1 MRKRIISTLVKLA
14 VTVGLFVLLFRP
26 ETFGLAADKFG
37 GVTPLALW
45 RELTGVELSNVVVWL
60 LFATVIRLTGLFT
73 GIVRWRLL
81 LRGQD
86 LKMPFWYMTQS
97 WFVGRFIGIFL
108 PGTIGLDGYRLYDS
122 TRYTGEVIKS
132 ATVIA
137 VEKLIGFISLTFLV
151 FLTFPLGFRL
161 LNINLPVLLFILA
174 VLGMFVL
181 VSFLLLLVPRAVQVL
196 IAVVPAPAA
205 VRSKVDKLGGAITAY
220 SGRRGLLLA
229 AVACGLW
236 VHLST
241 CFMFFGTM
249 MAIRAQGTSLLDILF
264 ASPIMIYGT
273 VIGPSIG
280 GEGIREIIFVK
291 LLGATSGVA
300 ASVLFAHLGWW
311 VGDVVPFLIGAP
323 IFFLRSRPRKEEIQ
337 AQLAEARQEM
347 AKAESA
353 AVKIAPEAVADYRR
367 KLMGYA
373 LGGIGGGLIAG
384 AAVAIGEASWIS
396 SGLGGFT
403 EFSALWWGPL
413 AYGAVFAGFGLAI
426 AAALAF
432 ISLLFDRFMSSA
444 TVLGMVLGSSVAAST
459 VIALWRFKRDVLMS
473 RPLTM
478 RHLIGFAAVF
488 AGAAIVAALVSA
500 VAGKGIRKAV
510 RGPVAAAVVPVLFL
524 LVVAGGA
531 AYDRLAPASTAPGSV
546 SGAAKAT
553 GPNLILIAAD
563 ALRADYLKLYRAGA
577 VAGTPQLDRFSKD
590 AVFFES
596 AFAQASWTKPSFA
609 TIFSGRY
616 PESHTATGKVSMLPD
631 DIVTFPELLRDGGYY
646 TKGFAN
652 NPNICAAFNFGQG
665 FLDYTDLKPR
675 LYFGARESASRL
687 SIYQMLRIVRQAVMS
702 RVSGKMSV
710 TDYYQPADVVTR
722 EALGWLDSGQA
733 GDRPFFLFVHYMDP
747 HDPFMDHH
755 KPGVGYA
762 RSVLQ
767 PPTPTGVE
775 SRRLDPDKYRQPMID
790 AYNSEIEFLDG
801 HLGEFLEGLRSR
813 GLYDNSVIVFVADHG
828 EEFYDHE
835 GWWHGQTL
843 FDELVRIPLMVK
855 LPSNAGAGQHNT
867 GFARHID
874 LAPTLL
880 RLAGLQPDANM
891 PGKPLLEADG
901 SFLNGDIAY
910 VYAENDFENNVLQS
924 VRTRTEKIIHANPDN
939 PRKHAA
945 REFYD
950 LTADP
955 GEKNNLAESGG
966 PRVEGVETLLDGM
979 IAFIKTGAAKPAA
992 TVISEEQKQQLDSLG
1007 YMGLGELKAGAR
1019 EHRAHNER

>member
-1 MRKRIISTLVKLA
+1 MRKRIISTLMKLA

-26 ETFGLAADKFG
+26 QTFGLAADKFG
-37 GVTPLALW
+37 GVTPLTLW
-45 RELTGVELSNVVVWL
+45 QELTGVEFGNVAVWL
-60 LFATVIRLTGLFT
+60 LFATLIRLTGLFA
-73 GIVRWRLL
+73 GIMRWRLL

-86 LKMPFWYMTQS
+86 LKIPFWYMTQS

-122 TRYTGEVIKS
+122 TRYTGEAIKS

-161 LNINLPVLLFILA
+161 LNINLPVLLVILS

-196 IAVVPAPAA
+196 IAVIPAPAGI
-205 VRSKVDKLGGAITAY
+205 RNKVDKLGGAITAY
-220 SGRRGLLLA
+220 SGRRALLVA
-229 AVACGLW
+229 AVGCGLW

-280 GEGIREIIFVK
+280 GEGIREIIFAK

-337 AQLAEARQEM
+337 AQLAAARQEV
-347 AKAESA
+347 AKADSA
-353 AVKIAPEAVADYRR
+353 GVKIAPEAVADYRR
-367 KLMGYA
+367 KLVGYA
-373 LGGIGGGLIAG
+373 FGGIGGGLIAG
-384 AAVAIGEASWIS
+384 TAAAVGEASWIS
-396 SGLGGFT
+396 SSLGGFG
-403 EFSALWWGPL
+403 EYSAFWWGPV
-413 AYGAVFAGFGLAI
+413 AYGAVFAGFGLAV
-426 AAALAF
+426 AAGLAF
-432 ISLLFDRFMSSA
+432 VSLLFDKFMSSA
-444 TVLGMVLGSSVAAST
+444 MVLGIALGGSVAAST

-488 AGAAIVAALVSA
+488 GGLAIAAALVSA
-500 VAGKGIRKAV
+500 LAGKGIGKGA

-524 LVVAGGA
+524 LVIAGGG
-531 AYDRLAPASTAPGSV
+531 AYDRLARATTAPKAVPG
-546 SGAAKAT
+546 GAKAT
-553 GPNLILIAAD
+553 GPNLIFVAID

-577 VAGTPQLDRFSKD
+577 VADTPQVDRFSKD

-652 NPNICAAFNFGQG
+652 NPNICAAFNFNQG
-665 FLDYTDLKPR
+665 FVDYTDLKPR
-675 LYFGARESASRL
+675 LYFGAGESASRL
-687 SIYQMLRIVRQAVMS
+687 SIYQILRIVRQAVMS

-710 TDYYQPADVVTR
+710 TDFYQPADVVTR
-722 EALGWLDSGQA
+722 EALDWLDSGQPE
-733 GDRPFFLFVHYMDP
+733 DRPFFLFVHYMDP
-747 HDPFMDHH
+747 HDPFMDHT
-755 KPGVGYA
+755 KAGVGYA

-775 SRRLDPDKYRQPMID
+775 SKKIDPDKYRQPMID

-801 HLGEFLEGLRSR
+801 HLGEFLEGLRLR
-813 GLYDNSVIVFVADHG
+813 GHYDNSVIVFVSDHG
-828 EEFYDHE
+828 EEFYDHD

-843 FDELVRIPLMVK
+843 FDELLRVPLIVK
-855 LPSNAGAGQHNT
+855 LPANAGAGQHNA

-880 RLAGLQPDANM
+880 HLAGLQPDGKM

-924 VRTRTEKIIHANPDN
+924 VRTRTEKIILANADN
-939 PRKHAA
+939 PRKHAP

-950 LTADP
+950 LAADP
-955 GEKNNLAESGG
+955 HEKNNLAESGG
-966 PRVEGVETLLDGM
+966 ARVDGVETLLNGM
-979 IAFIKTGAAKPAA
+979 IGFIKTGAAEPAGRA
-992 TVISEEQKQQLDSLG
+992 VSAEQKQQLDSLG
-1007 YMGLGELKAGAR
+1007 YLQ
-1019 EHRAHNER
+1019 